1 MTAISTAHPAPA
13 TLLEDAPTE
22 EALRRLRK
30 AREQAEENAV
40 ASHGAA
46 QRAQSAWEA
55 AARQTGELAEE
66 LACPPAEADARAAAQ
81 QAAQQSQAQA
91 QLAAQLAARIA
102 RLENTQRQIPGKEQE
117 EQALAQ
123 AVAQGVGE
131 QAGLAGRA
139 QALHTQAEAVLSSL
153 PYPREEDARAE
164 LNRQTAQRAA
174 LVQAIERAQQDAQRA
189 RENVAALA
197 AQRDTLAAQT
207 QQTQEEPVDVLSAR
221 DAQLAGRLADA
232 QQTLRTLH
240 ARITQNEQTIA
251 RVQAGLQAAQQAQE
265 RSLVAAS
272 LANTASGQ
280 VPGKDKV
287 TLETYVQ
294 MACFDRVIDRANVR
308 LRRMTAGQ
316 YELRRRAAADN
327 LRTQSGLDMEVID
340 HVNGSSRDVRTLS
353 GGESFMASLA
363 LALGLSDEIQSG
375 AGGVRLDTLFVDE
388 GFGSLDSQTLEQ
400 AIGVLASL
408 TEGNRLV
415 GIISHVEELSRRIDK
430 KLIVTKNRAGMSRA
444 EIRVE

>member
-1 MTAISTAHPAPA
+1 M
-13 TLLEDAPTE
+13 
-22 EALRRLRK
+22 
-30 AREQAEENAV
+30 
-40 ASHGAA
+40 
-46 QRAQSAWEA
+46 
-55 AARQTGELAEE
+55 
-66 LACPPAEADARAAAQ
+66 
-81 QAAQQSQAQA
+81 
-91 QLAAQLAARIA
+91 
-102 RLENTQRQIPGKEQE
+102 
-117 EQALAQ
+117 
-123 AVAQGVGE
+123 
-131 QAGLAGRA
+131 
-139 QALHTQAEAVLSSL
+139 
-153 PYPREEDARAE
+153 
-164 LNRQTAQRAA
+164 
-174 LVQAIERAQQDAQRA
+174 
-189 RENVAALA
+189 
-197 AQRDTLAAQT
+197 
-207 QQTQEEPVDVLSAR
+207 LSAR

-232 QQTLRTLH
+232 QQNLRTLH

-316 YELRRRAAADN
+316 YELRRRASADN